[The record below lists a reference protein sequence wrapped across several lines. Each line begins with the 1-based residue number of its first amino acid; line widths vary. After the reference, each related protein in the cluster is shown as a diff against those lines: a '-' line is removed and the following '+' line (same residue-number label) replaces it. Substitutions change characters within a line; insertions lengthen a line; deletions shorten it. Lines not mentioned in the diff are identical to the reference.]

1 MKIKPIFFIL
11 LFLIFSASGCV
22 KDSDET
28 SENKEETAKENTEE
42 TTEKP
47 SKSLNHNYHIDFGI
61 VDFLLQ

>member
-11 LFLIFSASGCV
+11 LFLIFAIAGCA
-22 KDSDET
+22 KDSDKT
-28 SENKEETAKENTEE
+28 AENTEENTEE
-42 TTEKP
+42 TAKKP